1 MIKLFRDSQTVDIR
15 NQALHAVVDYS
26 SGICFSELSNIRG
39 HQPGDGSGALFTLN
53 VFGQDYSSADFVC
66 EDVFCAKDEKVEL
79 VTFLLTCDALS
90 LRMRLHMMDEG
101 GNNLRILY
109 QLYDGYR
116 EGVPSVIFFHVPFLA
131 TLSAGNPKG
140 DAKYYPACTLPDQ
153 TGADVLHRMRE
164 SFYSSDIIMPLVVC
178 DPDSGSGFSVSFPV
192 RSDLTDL
199 GSVQN
204 VNIQFT
210 EISCEQELAC
220 HRIRVNPDASFN
232 DTVEMVITGLCEGWP
247 EAFDLCRAQWRAQY
261 DFSEY
266 DRKDLQ
272 WFRSCAVHQFT
283 FLYGKEGFDHQ
294 RQQIDVERLVREG
307 QEFGGFDTVILWN
320 QYPRLGVDERT
331 QWDFYNDFPGGR
343 QALRQAVDQFH
354 AQGVRVLLPFIPW
367 DRNEAESTDSM
378 GDELANIARD
388 TDLDGFHL
396 DTLNTL
402 PYSMR
407 EKLDQVRPGIVLETQ
422 SHPMK
427 KRAMEYITTS
437 WDEFWSAD
445 PMPEVD
451 VLRFMHPQ
459 HAAPVI
465 GRWLRMQDKDTLIK
479 RAEFGGASIV
489 IWQDIF
495 GRWMPYNQVQKQR
508 VARWKRIFLAYLE
521 TYMGRNPIP
530 LYPTGVQS
538 VYCNVFQNDSVQEQI
553 YAFYN
558 DSECVQKVEN
568 LKLWRFSAQRAEII
582 LGEGTAQLSG
592 GKLSVSIQPKEGL
605 HVLVSGT

>member
-1 MIKLFRDSQTVDIR
+1 MINVFRDQKTVEICNHGIR
-15 NQALHAVVDYS
+15 AVVDGS
-26 SGICFSELSNIRG
+26 CGLRFSELSNLCG
-39 HQPGDGSGALFTLN
+39 EQPGDGSGDLFTLN
-53 VFGQDYSSADFVC
+53 VFGRDYSSADFIC
-66 EDVFCAKDEKVEL
+66 EDILCAKDEKMEL
-79 VTFLLTCDALS
+79 VTFLLKCSALS
-90 LRMRLHMMDEG
+90 LKMRLHIMDEG
-101 GNNLRILY
+101 GNSLRILY
-109 QLYDGYR
+109 QLYDGYQ
-116 EGVPSVIFFHVPFLA
+116 EGVPSVIFLHIPFLA
-131 TLSAGNPKG
+131 ALTAGGQQG
-140 DAKYYPACTLPDQ
+140 DAKYYPACTLRDKS
-153 TGADVLHRMRE
+153 GADVLHRMRE
-164 SFYSSDIIMPLVVC
+164 SFYSADIIMPLVVC

-192 RSDLTDL
+192 HSDLTDL

-204 VNIQFT
+204 VNIQLT
-210 EISCEQELAC
+210 QISCEQELAN
-220 HRIRVNPDASFN
+220 HRVRVNPDASFN
-232 DTVEMVITGLCEGWP
+232 DTVEIVITGLKEGWP
-247 EAFDLCRAQWRAQY
+247 EAFDLCRTQWRAQY

-266 DRKDLQ
+266 DREDLQ

-294 RQQIDVERLVREG
+294 RQQIDVDRLVREG

-367 DRNEAESTDSM
+367 DRNESESTSSM
-378 GDELANIARD
+378 GDELARIARD

-396 DTLNTL
+396 DTLQTL

-422 SHPMK
+422 AHPMK
-427 KRAMEYITTS
+427 KRTMEYITTS

-451 VLRFMHPQ
+451 VFRFMHPQ

-495 GRWMPYNQVQKQR
+495 GRWMPYSPAQKQR
-508 VARWKRIFLAYLE
+508 IARWKHTFQTYLE
-521 TYMGRNPIP
+521 IYMGRDPIP
-530 LYPTGVQS
+530 LYPTGVPQ
-538 VYCNVFQNDSVQEQI
+538 VYCNVFQDDGRQAQI

-558 DSECVQKVEN
+558 DSDGVQKVN
-568 LKLWRFSAQRAEII
+568 GQKLWRFDARRAEVI
-582 LGEGTAQLSG
+582 LGDGTAQLSDSR
-592 GKLSVSIQPKEGL
+592 LSVTLQPREGL

>member
-1 MIKLFRDSQTVDIR
+1 MMKVFQDRQIVDICSR
-15 NQALHAVVDYS
+15 TIHAVVDYS
-26 SGICFSELSNIRG
+26 LGLRFSELTNLRG
-39 HQPGDGSGALFTLN
+39 EQPGNGCGSLFTLN
-53 VFGQDYSSADFVC
+53 VFDRDYDSADFIC
-66 EDVFCAKDEKVEL
+66 EDVSHAKDEKLEL
-79 VTFLLTCDALS
+79 VTFSLS
-90 LRMRLHMMDEG
+90 RADLCLKMRLHIIDEG
-101 GNNLRILY
+101 GGSLRILY

-116 EGVPSVIFFHVPFLA
+116 DGVPSVIFFHAPFL
-131 TLSAGNPKG
+131 TSLTAGGQRG
-140 DAKYYPACTLPDQ
+140 DAKYYPARTLPDK
-153 TGADVLHRMRE
+153 TGADVLHRVRE
-164 SFYSSDIIMPLVVC
+164 SFYNADIIMPLVVC

-204 VNIQFT
+204 VNVQFT
-210 EISCEQELAC
+210 QISCERELIS
-220 HRIRVNPDASFN
+220 HRVRVNPDASFN
-232 DTVEMVITGLCEGWP
+232 DTVEMVITGLREGWP
-247 EAFDLCRAQWRAQY
+247 EAFELCRAQWRAQY

-266 DRKDLQ
+266 DREDLR

-294 RQQIDVERLVREG
+294 RQRIDVDRLVQEG
-307 QEFGGFDTVILWN
+307 EEFGGFDTVILWN

-343 QALRQAVDQFH
+343 KALRQAVDQLH
-354 AQGVRVLLPFIPW
+354 SHNIRVLLPFIPW
-367 DRNEAESTDSM
+367 DQNEAESTDSM
-378 GDELANIARD
+378 GDELARIARD

-396 DTLNTL
+396 DTLQTL

-427 KRAMEYITTS
+427 KRTMEYITTS

-495 GRWMPYNQVQKQR
+495 GRWMPYNQAQKR
-508 VARWKRIFLAYLE
+508 RIARWKHIYRQYLDI
-521 TYMGRNPIP
+521 YMGRNPIP

-538 VYCNVFQNDSVQEQI
+538 VYCNVFQDDGGQAQI

-558 DSECVQKVEN
+558 DTNCVQRVEN
-568 LKLWRFSAQRAEII
+568 LKLWHFSAQQAKAI
-582 LGEGTAQLSG
+582 LNDGAVRLSDDR
-592 GKLSVSIQPKEGL
+592 LSASLQPFEGL
-605 HVLVSGT
+605 HVLVGNA